1 MRRTMGRARR
11 GAAAGSLIAAV
22 AIALV
27 GCATQLRPAPEALLL
42 PGPGQAAIAETAG
55 VRIVASADAW
65 RGDPETL
72 DRIVTPMLVRVENDG
87 AVAVQVRYEDFALVA
102 EDGRRFAAIPPFN
115 VRGVVSTPNRGLYPV
130 YGPGVSPFYSFYPH
144 LAVAPG
150 IYPFDPLYYDA
161 YWPYWYRWVDLPTG
175 DMVQKALPE
184 GVLQPGG
191 RTTGF
196 LYFEDV
202 DKARRVT
209 FEARLRVRDTDN
221 RTVGLTIP
229 FVVD

>member
-1 MRRTMGRARR
+1 MRPTTGRARSR
-11 GAAAGSLIAAV
+11 TAAASLIAV
-22 AIALV
+22 AIALG
-27 GCATQLRPAPEALLL
+27 GCAAQLRPAPEALVL

-55 VRIVASADAW
+55 VRIVASAEAW
-65 RGDPETL
+65 RGDPESL

-115 VRGVVSTPNRGLYPV
+115 VRGVVSTPYRGLYPV
-130 YGPGVSPFYSFYPH
+130 HRPGVSPFSSFYPR
-144 LAVAPG
+144 LAIAPG
-150 IYPFDPLYYDA
+150 LYPFDPFYDDA
-161 YWPYWYRWVDLPTG
+161 YWPYWYRWVNLPTG

-184 GVLQPGG
+184 GVLQPGD

-209 FEARLRVRDTDN
+209 FEARLPVRDTNN